1 MKFIQK
7 TKHAKKYV
15 YHKFCLE
22 VPELA
27 QLFEKDGEDWVRQEN
42 ERRKEKIAD
51 LKSDEQWGDKKTK
64 TEMKMDLKELEKRLK
79 TDLKTATI
87 EDWKKSDDVTQQLNA
102 TVNKLT
108 GTFELTICRPM
119 DAFDKL
125 RGANSRKNAGVR
137 RWEDVVVKET
147 VIPDDLPVKPM
158 NKQENEEAD
167 EAGSWR
173 CI

>member
-1 MKFIQK
+1 MKFVQK

-27 QLFEKDGEDWVRQEN
+27 QLFEKDGEDWVKKEN
-42 ERRKEKIAD
+42 EFRREQIDD
-51 LKSDEQWGDKKTK
+51 LKSDEHWGDKKTK
-64 TEMKMDLKELEKRLK
+64 KKMKADLKELEKRLK
-79 TDLKTATI
+79 TDLKPATS
-87 EDWKKSDDVTQQLNA
+87 EDWKKSDDVTTQLNA

-108 GTFELTICRPM
+108 GTFELIICRPM

-137 RWEDVVVKET
+137 RWQDVVVKET
-147 VIPDDLPVKPM
+147 AIPDALPVTPM
-158 NKQENEEAD
+158 NKEEKEEAD
-167 EAGSWR
+167 EKIAYYR
-173 CI
+173 